1 MIVDEVML
9 DLRNTAKEIQ
19 DRFKD
24 KDFVSLD
31 EFVGSFEDALYEIK
45 KLQDEIQDLEDDI
58 RDNYKRIPTSKMYGD

>member
-1 MIVDEVML
+1 ML